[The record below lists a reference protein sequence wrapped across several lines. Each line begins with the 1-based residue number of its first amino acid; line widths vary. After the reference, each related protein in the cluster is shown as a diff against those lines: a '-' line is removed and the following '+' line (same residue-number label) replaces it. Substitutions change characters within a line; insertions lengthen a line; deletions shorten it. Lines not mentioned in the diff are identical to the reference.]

1 MHFPPLIF
9 FILWPCKVVIRS
21 FPIICIP
28 VIKKERNLAEKE
40 TFKSLFLCL
49 LSFEIFIWKLLMFA
63 LESFSIG
70 SSSQQIS
77 SKALSKVCFF
87 SNTYIWRWWVPWCS
101 FWPRKEFRF
110 LTVSAIGARV
120 EWLPEVPAKKTIID
134 ENGCRILLNQHHIS
148 VITTQSFFRC
158 IFSPMWH

>member
-1 MHFPPLIF
+1 M
-9 FILWPCKVVIRS
+9 
-21 FPIICIP
+21 CIP
-28 VIKKERNLAEKE
+28 VIKKKE
-40 TFKSLFLCL
+40 TWQRKRPSKVSLCL

-63 LESFSIG
+63 LEIFSIG

-77 SKALSKVCFF
+77 LQKQVTSIKSVLFP
-87 SNTYIWRWWVPWCS
+87 NTYIWRWWVPWCS

-148 VITTQSFFRC
+148 VITTQSLGRACFCRC